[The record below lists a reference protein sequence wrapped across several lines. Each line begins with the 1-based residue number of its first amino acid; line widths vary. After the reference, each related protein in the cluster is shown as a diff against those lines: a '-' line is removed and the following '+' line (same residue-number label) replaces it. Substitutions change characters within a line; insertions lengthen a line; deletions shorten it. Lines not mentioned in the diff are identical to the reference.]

1 MRVALQNLYV
11 NNISSLQKS
20 TADVAVLNQKMAQS
34 ERILRPSDD
43 PIGTVRIKGSERNL
57 AQVEQYV
64 KNIDDV
70 STGLSRAETY
80 LTAITDIQQR
90 MRTIAV
96 TTNNDAISPE
106 DRQGYAEELSQL
118 IESVLDNVNAK
129 DSAGNSLFAGNKIDV
144 TPVELNPVTGRYE
157 YKGDAG
163 ERDVQV
169 SATSW
174 RTINTSADK
183 FLFSTAGDD
192 LLNAAAA
199 YVEVLKN
206 PALRPADAAFQTGLT
221 NFQTSMKESLDTI
234 GNAITTFGG
243 TQNSLSL
250 LKGSHQQ
257 IILFN
262 NQVIGEAKGLDYA
275 KASADFNVKLVA
287 LKATQKTF
295 AQVTQLSLFNVM

>member
-129 DSAGNSLFAGNKIDV
+129 DSAGNSLFA
-144 TPVELNPVTGRYE
+144 
-157 YKGDAG
+157 
-163 ERDVQV
+163 
-169 SATSW
+169 
-174 RTINTSADK
+174 
-183 FLFSTAGDD
+183 
-192 LLNAAAA
+192 
-199 YVEVLKN
+199 
-206 PALRPADAAFQTGLT
+206 
-221 NFQTSMKESLDTI
+221 
-234 GNAITTFGG
+234 
-243 TQNSLSL
+243 
-250 LKGSHQQ
+250 
-257 IILFN
+257 
-262 NQVIGEAKGLDYA
+262 
-275 KASADFNVKLVA
+275 
-287 LKATQKTF
+287 
-295 AQVTQLSLFNVM
+295 